1 MFAYRCSGRDGGF
14 GFGGKGFGI
23 LGVGMKGFGFRAAE
37 FWGFGFQ
44 DEGVISRP
52 QNFGLRLQGAKGTWV
67 DVLGLGSAMSPVCG
81 LRLFILE
88 FRFRHSFS
96 GKSDEVHTAALAL
109 ELNYLV
115 VAAESLT
122 PSLFVPMARN
132 AATVWLIARRLLAK
146 LVHGLDLSLGFLLL
160 HDLSMSRHSI
170 SSLDL

>member
-67 DVLGLGSAMSPVCG
+67 DVLGLGSAMSPEVSG
-81 LRLFILE
+81 LRLKAFY
-88 FRFRHSFS
+88 S
-96 GKSDEVHTAALAL
+96 GVQVSA
-109 ELNYLV
+109 
-115 VAAESLT
+115 
-122 PSLFVPMARN
+122 
-132 AATVWLIARRLLAK
+132 
-146 LVHGLDLSLGFLLL
+146 LLL
-160 HDLSMSRHSI
+160 GKIRRGSYGGLGLGAQLPRSGC
-170 SSLDL
+170 